1 MADGDTRSLP
11 AAAQAAL
18 RNRAV
23 RAVLDGMTQA
33 QAARVFGVHHN
44 AVNRWVKRYRQG
56 GWDGLAERR
65 RGRRPGDQA
74 ALSEPQQQEIIALVR
89 DATPDQ
95 LGLAGFLWTR
105 EAVAEL
111 IAQRYGL
118 LLARTTVGG
127 YLRGWGFSPQRPQ
140 RRALEQNPGAVRRWL
155 AETYPAIRA
164 QAKREGGMVVW
175 LDEMGIR
182 SDAAAG
188 RSWAPVGQTPVIKG
202 TGKRFRVNMI
212 SAISNAGMLR
222 FRLFTGSFS
231 GPVFIDFLRRL
242 LRDCSGRKVHL
253 IVDGHPVHRAKAV
266 SAWVG
271 RHGERIQ
278 LHFLPGYS
286 PELNPVELLN
296 HDVKANA
303 AGRRRPRSAHE
314 LRDELRV
321 SVSSPASASG
331 LGPLLQSP
339 DDSICRCLMITPFA
353 CPGDTT
359 MILDTWSPPTRGTV
373 PSIVRF
379 SASVAGFRPTSVT
392 DKTTPSRSAGGQ
404 QAANTLQPTGSSRGG
419 VPLMVEKQAG
429 AGS

>member
-1 MADGDTRSLP
+1 MADEDTRSLP

-56 GWDGLAERR
+56 GWEGLTEQR
-65 RGRRPGDQA
+65 RGRRPGEQA
-74 ALSEPQQQEIIALVR
+74 ALSEPQQQEVIALVR
-89 DATPDQ
+89 ESTPDQ
-95 LGLAGFLWTR
+95 LGLAEFLWTR

-111 IAQRYGL
+111 IGRRYGL
-118 LLARTTVGG
+118 GLARTTVGA
-127 YLRGWGFSPQRPQ
+127 YLRGWGFSPQKPQ
-140 RRALEQNPGAVRRWL
+140 RRALEQNPAAVRRWL

-164 QAKREGGMVVW
+164 RARREGGLVLW
-175 LDEMGIR
+175 LDEMGVG

-188 RSWAPVGQTPVIKG
+188 RSWAPIGKTPVIKR

-212 SAISNAGMLR
+212 SAVSNAGMLR
-222 FRLFTGSFS
+222 FCLFTGSFR

-242 LRDCSGRKVHL
+242 LRDCGGRKVHL

-271 RHGERIQ
+271 RHADQVE
-278 LHFLPGYS
+278 LHFLPGDS

-303 AGRRRPRSAHE
+303 AGRRRPRSAAELRHE
-314 LRDELRV
+314 LHGYLRRRQRQ
-321 SVSSPASASG
+321 PAVLVYFFDHPTTRYAAAS
-331 LGPLLQSP
+331 
-339 DDSICRCLMITPFA
+339 
-353 CPGDTT
+353 
-359 MILDTWSPPTRGTV
+359 
-373 PSIVRF
+373 
-379 SASVAGFRPTSVT
+379 
-392 DKTTPSRSAGGQ
+392 
-404 QAANTLQPTGSSRGG
+404 
-419 VPLMVEKQAG
+419 
-429 AGS
+429 

>member
-1 MADGDTRSLP
+1 MADEDTRSLP

-23 RAVLDGMTQA
+23 RAVLEGMTQA

-44 AVNRWVKRYRQG
+44 AVNRWIKRYREG
-56 GWDGLAERR
+56 GWAGLSERR
-65 RGRRPGDQA
+65 RGRRPGEQA
-74 ALSEPQQQEIIALVR
+74 ALSGPQQQEVIALVR
-89 DATPDQ
+89 DSTPDQ

-111 IAQRYGL
+111 IGQRYGL

-127 YLRGWGFSPQRPQ
+127 YLRGWGFSPQKPQ
-140 RRALEQNPGAVRRWL
+140 HRALEQSPAAVRRWL

-164 QAKREGGMVVW
+164 QARREGGVVLW
-175 LDEMGIR
+175 LDEMGVR

-188 RSWAPVGQTPVIKG
+188 RSWAPVGQTPVIKR

-212 SAISNAGMLR
+212 SAVSNAGRLR

-231 GPVFIDFLRRL
+231 GSVFIDFLGRL
-242 LRDCSGRKVHL
+242 LRDCRGQKVHL

-271 RHGERIQ
+271 RHGERIE

-303 AGRRRPRSAHE
+303 AGRRRPRSASE
-314 LRDELRV
+314 LRAELRV
-321 SVSSPASASG
+321 YLRRRQRQPEV
-331 LGPLLQSP
+331 L
-339 DDSICRCLMITPFA
+339 
-353 CPGDTT
+353 
-359 MILDTWSPPTRGTV
+359 
-373 PSIVRF
+373 VRF
-379 SASVAGFRPTSVT
+379 FNH
-392 DKTTPSRSAGGQ
+392 PSTRY
-404 QAANTLQPTGSSRGG
+404 AA
-419 VPLMVEKQAG
+419 A
-429 AGS
+429 

>member
-1 MADGDTRSLP
+1 MADEDTRSLP

-44 AVNRWVKRYRQG
+44 AVNRWIKRYRQG
-56 GWDGLAERR
+56 GWAGLSERR
-65 RGRRPGDQA
+65 RGRRPGEQP
-74 ALSEPQQQEIIALVR
+74 ALSELQQQEIIALVR
-89 DATPDQ
+89 ESTPDQ
-95 LGLAGFLWTR
+95 LGLPGFLWTR
-105 EAVAEL
+105 EAVSEL
-111 IAQRYGL
+111 ISQRYGRW
-118 LLARTTVGG
+118 LARTTIGG

-140 RRALEQNPGAVRRWL
+140 RRALEQNPAAVRRWL

-164 QAKREGGMVVW
+164 QAKREGGVVLW

-188 RSWAPVGQTPVIKG
+188 RSWAPIGKTPVIKG

-212 SAISNAGMLR
+212 SAVSNAGMLR
-222 FRLFTGSFS
+222 FRLFTGSFR

-242 LRDCSGRKVHL
+242 LRDCDGRKVHL

-271 RHGERIQ
+271 RHADQVE

-303 AGRRRPRSAHE
+303 AGRRRPRSAGE
-314 LRDELRV
+314 LRNELHGYLRRRQRQ
-321 SVSSPASASG
+321 PAV
-331 LGPLLQSP
+331 L
-339 DDSICRCLMITPFA
+339 
-353 CPGDTT
+353 
-359 MILDTWSPPTRGTV
+359 
-373 PSIVRF
+373 VRF
-379 SASVAGFRPTSVT
+379 FEHPTTRYAAAS
-392 DKTTPSRSAGGQ
+392 
-404 QAANTLQPTGSSRGG
+404 
-419 VPLMVEKQAG
+419 
-429 AGS
+429 